1 MSLSKNLLIRS
12 RRRCYWCKNYTCTCI
27 LQIDQHSNA
36 NITHD
41 FFPIRLISYYSRLC
55 WRPILATAVWD
66 INTRRRHV
74 IVKKSVCKQLWQ
86 SILVQKLCILHSAQL
101 QTYLGFVS
109 TTIWILLMLFSMLV
123 RSLVH
128 EPMVLLLC
136 LTSSFNHSHVKKY
149 SLKAINRFYAKVVF

>member
-27 LQIDQHSNA
+27 LQIDQHSNV
-36 NITHD
+36 NITQD

-74 IVKKSVCKQLWQ
+74 IVKKSVCKQLSQ

-101 QTYLGFVS
+101 QTNLDSSAQQYEYYSCF
-109 TTIWILLMLFSMLV
+109 F
-123 RSLVH
+123 
-128 EPMVLLLC
+128 LC
-136 LTSSFNHSHVKKY
+136 LFTCPWANGIIVMPYKFIQPFTRENIFIESY
-149 SLKAINRFYAKVVF
+149 Q

>member
-27 LQIDQHSNA
+27 LQIDQHSNV
-36 NITHD
+36 NITQD

-74 IVKKSVCKQLWQ
+74 IVKKSVCKQSSQ
-86 SILVQKLCILHSAQL
+86 SILVQKLYILLHSAQL

-109 TTIWILLMLFSMLV
+109 TTIWILLMLFSV
-123 RSLVH
+123 LVH
-128 EPMVLLLC
+128 LSMSQCYYCYALQV
-136 LTSSFNHSHVKKY
+136 HSTIHTWKHIHWKL
-149 SLKAINRFYAKVVF
+149 SIDFMPK